1 MTRGFRRTAT
11 LIVAGL
17 TSALALSACAGAA
30 PTNTPAAPAPA
41 ESTAAAPGSAA
52 ATTPAAAPTEKT
64 KITVG
69 VIPIVDTAAFRL
81 GVKKGFFADEGLE
94 VELQEAQGGAA
105 IVPAVLSGSNQFGFS
120 NITSLIVAQDKNMPI
135 RLVTS
140 GNATTGDTSK
150 DIGTML
156 VPSDSPIASNADLA
170 GKSIAVN
177 TLNNINDTII
187 RTAIEKAG
195 GDPASPKFVEMP
207 FPDMPAALASKN
219 VDAAFVLEPFATTA
233 MDQGAKPISRL
244 YAEFDPKL
252 IIAGYFTSDAYADAN
267 PQIVEGFTKAMKKS
281 FEYAEAN
288 PAEARAILTEY
299 TKIAPELVERLT
311 MPKFPQELDMPA
323 IQKLADQGKKFGI
336 IASDVKAEDLTK

>member
-1 MTRGFRRTAT
+1 MSRGFRRTAT
-11 LIVAGL
+11 LIIAGL
-17 TSALALSACAGAA
+17 ASALTLTACAGG
-30 PTNTPAAPAPA
+30 APATTAPNAPA
-41 ESTAAAPGSAA
+41 SAGATAAAPA
-52 ATTPAAAPTEKT
+52 ERT

-81 GVKKGFFADEGLE
+81 GVKQGFFTDEGLD
-94 VELQEAQGGAA
+94 VTLQEAQGGAA

-120 NITSLIVAQDKNMPI
+120 NITSLIVAQDKNLPI

-140 GNATTGDTSK
+140 GNATTGDPSK

-156 VPSDSPIASNADLA
+156 VPADSAIASNADLA

-207 FPDMPAALASKN
+207 FPDMPAALASRN

-233 MDQGAKPISRL
+233 LDQGAKPISRL
-244 YAEFDPKL
+244 YAEFDPNL
-252 IIAGYFTSDAYADAN
+252 IIAGYFTSDAYAESD
-267 PQIVEGFTKAMKKS
+267 PQVVEGFTRAMKKS

-288 PAEARAILTEY
+288 PDEARAILTEY
-299 TKIAPELVERLT
+299 TKIAPEMVERLT
-311 MPKFPQELDMPA
+311 MPKFPQELDMPS

-336 IASDVKAEDLTK
+336 ISSDVKAEDLTR